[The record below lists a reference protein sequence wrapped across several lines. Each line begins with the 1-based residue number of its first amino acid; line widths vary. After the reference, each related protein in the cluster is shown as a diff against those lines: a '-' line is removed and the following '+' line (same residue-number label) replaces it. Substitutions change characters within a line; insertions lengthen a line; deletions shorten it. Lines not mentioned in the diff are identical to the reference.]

1 MRGLT
6 GNPESQSLNGG
17 RAQIPGANG
26 SREGGAE
33 EVTAESTQNR
43 SKPDP
48 VELDSLSLKFFLERW
63 VTSACACGVGITRH
77 YI

>member
-1 MRGLT
+1 M
-6 GNPESQSLNGG
+6 
-17 RAQIPGANG
+17 PGANA

-33 EVTAESTQNR
+33 RVATKSTQNR

-48 VELDSLSLKFFLERW
+48 VELDSLSLDFFLERW

>member
-1 MRGLT
+1 M
-6 GNPESQSLNGG
+6 
-17 RAQIPGANG
+17 PGANG

-48 VELDSLSLKFFLERW
+48 VELDSLPLKFFLERW
-63 VTSACACGVGITRH
+63 VTSARACGVGITRH
-77 YI
+77 HI